1 MLNLGLDKIQYPISP
16 YTRPGNIRLLTRSGY
31 IDTFEYMNMKT
42 EENNIVK
49 IAKALSDKTRI
60 RILKEIAAKGSISCG
75 DAEKVVDLSQPTVS
89 HHIKILSDAGLLNTI
104 KDGRHVIVS
113 VNKKA
118 LEAFSKSLS
127 DSIKSK

>member
-1 MLNLGLDKIQYPISP
+1 
-16 YTRPGNIRLLTRSGY
+16 
-31 IDTFEYMNMKT
+31 MKT
-42 EENNIVK
+42 EENNIAK

-89 HHIKILSDAGLLNTI
+89 HHIKILADAGLLNTT
-104 KDGRHVIVS
+104 KNGRHVIVS

-118 LEAFSKSLS
+118 LELFSKMISA
-127 DSIKSK
+127 SIKSK

>member
-1 MLNLGLDKIQYPISP
+1 
-16 YTRPGNIRLLTRSGY
+16 
-31 IDTFEYMNMKT
+31 MNMKT

-89 HHIKILSDAGLLNTI
+89 HHIKILTDAGLLNTE
-104 KDGRHVIVS
+104 KDGRHVIIS

-118 LEAFSKSLS
+118 LELFSKMISV
-127 DSIKSK
+127 SINNK

>member
-1 MLNLGLDKIQYPISP
+1 
-16 YTRPGNIRLLTRSGY
+16 
-31 IDTFEYMNMKT
+31 MNMKI

-60 RILKEIAAKGSISCG
+60 RILKEISAKGSISCG

-89 HHIKILSDAGLLNTI
+89 HHIKILSDAGLLNTV

-127 DSIKSK
+127 DSIKGK

>member
-1 MLNLGLDKIQYPISP
+1 
-16 YTRPGNIRLLTRSGY
+16 
-31 IDTFEYMNMKT
+31 MNMKT
-42 EENNIVK
+42 EENNIVR

-75 DAEKVVDLSQPTVS
+75 DAEKVAELSQPTVS
-89 HHIKILSDAGLLNTI
+89 HHLKILVDAGLLNTV

-118 LEAFSKSLS
+118 LEVFSSMIS